1 MKRVLFVCQEN
12 ACRSQMAEAFA
23 RIHGRDKLTAL
34 SAGSMPSGKVNPRAI
49 ALMQGI
55 GYDMSGHVSKSLADV
70 SPELY
75 DYVITMGCGDACP
88 IVPAVRREDW
98 AVPDPKDMDE
108 DGFRRVR
115 DVIETKVLDLISKFS

>member
-1 MKRVLFVCQEN
+1 MKKVLFVCREN

-34 SAGSMPSGKVNPRAI
+34 SAGSTPSGNVNPRAI
-49 ALMQGI
+49 ALMKEI
-55 GYDMSGHVSKSLADV
+55 GYDMSRHVPKSLADV
-70 SPELY
+70 LPELY

-88 IVPAVRREDW
+88 YLPALRREDW

-108 DGFRRVR
+108 EAFRRVR
-115 DVIETKVLDLISKFS
+115 DLIETKVLGLIAKCA